1 MKRALAARAQGKR
14 RAIEGNLV
22 CGFNVRAKMR
32 FNLLLRDWGREQDAT
47 SGRCSRQLADHDIG
61 RTRQRRGLLHHG
73 ASSVGEY
80 EAAVA
85 TVARKTIGIGKC
97 KQHATAYL
105 TLARST
111 GGGDLRRPASRQL
124 ARALRPLG
132 AVAVKLIEPAVE
144 IDTVAAEPAFGEH
157 GRDLGSLPAR
167 VKVLR

>member
-73 ASSVGEY
+73 APAVGEY

-97 KQHATAYL
+97 KQHATAH
-105 TLARST
+105 LALASST
-111 GGGDLRRPASRQL
+111 GGGDLRRPAPRQL
-124 ARALRPLG
+124 ARTLCPRRTFAS
-132 AVAVKLIEPAVE
+132 KLIEPVVE
-144 IDTVAAEPAFGEH
+144 IDAIATEPAFREH
-157 GRDLGSLPAR
+157 GRDLRS
-167 VKVLR
+167 